1 MKSQRLLALCLTAAM
16 LTGCGGPEPEE
27 TSAQTAPSS
36 APTVQASEPAAA
48 AETWEQPDISTQYVS
63 RFTEE
68 TAIVLSDRG
77 ISVNGGGET
86 DSVYTSHDIIYYED
100 RDTYDSGNPYGEGEA
115 ADRHSAEEAAAHTV
129 VNITAPGA
137 YRVSGSLTAG
147 QIRVDLGQEAEVM
160 GQRPSEG
167 FNGERP
173 EGVQEPPEGFDGE
186 RPEDGQEPPEGF
198 DGEKPEDSRE
208 PPKI

>member
-86 DSVYTSHDIIYYED
+86 DSVYTSLTGYTGGTQMGYTGTDAS
-100 RDTYDSGNPYGEGEA
+100 RG
-115 ADRHSAEEAAAHTV
+115 
-129 VNITAPGA
+129 PG
-137 YRVSGSLTAG
+137 G
-147 QIRVDLGQEAEVM
+147 M
-160 GQRPSEG
+160 GQRPFEG

-173 EGVQEPPEGFDGE
+173 EGGQEPPEGFDGE

-198 DGEKPEDSRE
+198 DGEKPEDSRV